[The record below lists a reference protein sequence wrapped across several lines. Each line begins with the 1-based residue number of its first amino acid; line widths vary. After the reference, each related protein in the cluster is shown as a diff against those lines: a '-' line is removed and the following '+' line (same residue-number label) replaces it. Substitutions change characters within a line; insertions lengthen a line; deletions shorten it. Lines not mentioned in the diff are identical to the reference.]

1 MGVRVPYPARA
12 LPASRAPPA
21 FDWPRVPRPRSTDP
35 ALATFG
41 VRCAPTGQFTCG
53 SLRCDNRTDLKSW
66 EVNFGYVEAG
76 EKRNALV
83 KLRLCPDCSAK
94 LNYRKK
100 AREASAAAR
109 RRDPEVAAE
118 DGEPEESAKR
128 ARTEGDGG
136 AAGAGPPEAE
146 TVRSHWKGAAAV
158 TAVDRTREEEYEDYF
173 SDLFQ

>member
-1 MGVRVPYPARA
+1 M
-12 LPASRAPPA
+12 
-21 FDWPRVPRPRSTDP
+21 
-35 ALATFG
+35 
-41 VRCAPTGQFTCG
+41 
-53 SLRCDNRTDLKSW
+53 
-66 EVNFGYVEAG
+66 EAG

-109 RRDPEVAAE
+109 RTASEAAE
-118 DGEPEESAKR
+118 DSESGGGSTKR
-128 ARTEGDGG
+128 VRTDDAAGDG
-136 AAGAGPPEAE
+136 AAAAGPPEAE